1 MECYFHAHTVTHTQ
15 PLIVSFSVAHVHALL
30 RVSMATLTFYT
41 AHVQI
46 SHVGCVW
53 AAEMLQQGAVLV
65 FVVCLLAA
73 PGGIAEDC
81 CVKVDTSTRQLVD
94 VNGQT
99 AQLARETDV
108 ASFILP
114 SLCVFGLQVEPASFT
129 ESMW

>member
-1 MECYFHAHTVTHTQ
+1 
-15 PLIVSFSVAHVHALL
+15 
-30 RVSMATLTFYT
+30 MATLTFYT

-53 AAEMLQQGAVLV
+53 AAEMLQGAVLV

-73 PGGIAEDC
+73 PGGLAEDC
-81 CVKVDTSTRQLVD
+81 CVKVDTSTKQLVD

-99 AQLARETDV
+99 ALAARLERLTLLHL
-108 ASFILP
+108 LP
-114 SLCVFGLQVEPASFT
+114 SLCVFGLQVEPASST